1 MQGARL
7 TIDFAGEIYELST
20 DATFTVGRTG
30 DLALDDNDY
39 PHRNFL
45 EFSYRDGL
53 WWMHNV
59 GSRLPA
65 TLTGGSGLMRSTV
78 APGAGV
84 PIVFSPSVVT
94 FSAGATTYE
103 LELTTDTDIFES
115 TPHVVD
121 PARGKTTIAPT
132 TFTLS
137 QLQAILAL
145 AEPMLKHTGSGA
157 WEIPTSADAAR
168 RLGWTQTK
176 FNRKLDNVCDK
187 LTRAGVRGLRGSE
200 RDLAVNRRM
209 VLVEYAVSTLLITP
223 DDLPMLAVGEGQGED
238 RIVR

>member
-1 MQGARL
+1 MSGARL
-7 TIDFAGEIYELST
+7 TIDFAGEIFEVSPER
-20 DATFTVGRTG
+20 TFTVGRTG
-30 DLALDDNDY
+30 DLELDDNGY
-39 PHRNFL
+39 LHRHFL
-45 EFSYRDGL
+45 EFAHRDGL

-65 TLTGGSGLMRSTV
+65 TITGGSGLMRSTV

-103 LELTTDTDIFES
+103 LELTTNTDIFES

-121 PARGKTTIAPT
+121 PGRGKTTIAPT
-132 TFTLS
+132 TFTVS
-137 QLQAILAL
+137 QLQAIVAL
-145 AEPMLKHTGSGA
+145 AEPMLKYSGSGA
-157 WEIPTSADAAR
+157 WQIPTSADAAK

-187 LTRAGVRGLRGSE
+187 LARAGVRGLRGSE
-200 RDLAVNRRM
+200 SDLAVNRRM
-209 VLVEYAVSTLLITP
+209 VLVEYAVATLLITA
-223 DDLPMLAVGEGQGED
+223 DDLHLLALGEDTPD